1 MWRCLVITFGAPH
14 HASTTTLH
22 QNKQYIGTLCGEQR
36 IFGQQHTLCAV
47 LQRIEDFISFF
58 GSKILCLFRIILFFQ
73 QRIEEGEY
81 RIHGGMVVIL
91 HRGIVD
97 HPHISGGSS
106 HSPADAQKEQATE
119 HRPQKGKKQSLE
131 QEIPATAVRITA
143 RRSCFS
149 SRQRLS
155 FGRKG

>member
-14 HASTTTLH
+14 HASATTLH
-22 QNKQYIGTLCGEQR
+22 EDEQNIRALCGEQR
-36 IFGQQHTLCAV
+36 IFGQQHTLCVV
-47 LQRIEDFISFF
+47 LQRIEYFIGFF
-58 GSKILCLFRIILFFQ
+58 GSKVLRLFRIILFFQ

-81 RIHGGMVVIL
+81 RIYGGMVVIL

-97 HPHISGGSS
+97 HPHIGGGSS
-106 HSPADAQKEQATE
+106 HSSADAQKEQTAYQS
-119 HRPQKGKKQSLE
+119 PQEGKTQSLE
-131 QEIPATAVRITA
+131 QEITATAVRMTA
-143 RRSCFS
+143 RRSSFS